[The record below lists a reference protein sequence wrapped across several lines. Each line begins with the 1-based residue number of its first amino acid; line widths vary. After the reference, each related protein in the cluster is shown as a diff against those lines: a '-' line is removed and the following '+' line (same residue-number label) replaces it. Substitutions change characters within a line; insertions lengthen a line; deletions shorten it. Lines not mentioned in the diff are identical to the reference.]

1 MDVLA
6 ALADNLGT
14 NVAHLPIKAGMELQQ
29 VVDLVNAFYLPDS
42 PISYEDYK
50 ESQAFLASNEKV
62 TFELIDAATGNV
74 LMTFVNSN
82 SGAAKTVSLN
92 FNLADYWAQDNLGA
106 NLLVTEQEF
115 AFLETLPLGLQPI
128 PSVNDAAYQLATLL
142 NKHNYMGL
150 WVSGTFG
157 NLCTAGFE
165 LVYLGETPSAPEEF
179 KLEYSA
185 KAAIIRLR
193 NGEQQGY
200 ICLRT

>member
-14 NVAHLPIKAGMELQQ
+14 NAPHLPIKAGMGIQQ
-29 VVDLVNAFYLPDS
+29 VVELINAFYLPES
-42 PISYEDYK
+42 PINHEDYK
-50 ESQAFLASNEKV
+50 DGQAFLASNEKV
-62 TFELIDAATGNV
+62 TFELIDATTGNV

-82 SGAAKTVSLN
+82 SGVTKTVSLN
-92 FNLADYWAQDNLGA
+92 FDLTAYWAQDNLGA

-128 PSVNDAAYQLATLL
+128 PGINDAAYQLASLL
-142 NKHNYMGL
+142 NKYNHMGR